1 MTTLSDLVNDVLLT
15 VEGYGLDQ
23 PRTAYLT
30 QPATVSDLTLYV
42 DSTDDIS
49 EGIVEIGNELIYVRS
64 VSDDFALAV
73 APDGRGYRGTT
84 AEAHAV
90 DARVTVNPVLPKS
103 LVQRKVNE
111 TIVGLWP
118 TVWGEATTTVTP
130 SSVSVGYSLPADV
143 EEVVSVDHE
152 VDDISKT
159 WGPVRRWRFE
169 SSADTTDF
177 PTGKALFV
185 FQDTGLTDDIRVRYR
200 KQPTELA
207 NDSDD
212 LTVVAGLRSS
222 ARAVIVA
229 GTVWRLV
236 SSMDMSRLKANAVPS
251 DLMDEGNPVG
261 NATQIAG
268 YLRRVYERELLDEQQ
283 RLQVSTP
290 PIIHYT
296 G

>member
-1 MTTLSDLVNDVLLT
+1 MTTFSDLVDDVLLT

-30 QPATVSDLTLYV
+30 TAATASDLTLYV
-42 DSTDDIS
+42 DSTDNIS
-49 EGIVEIGNELIYVRS
+49 EGVVEIGDELIYVRS
-64 VSDDFALAV
+64 VSDDFALTV

-84 AEAHAV
+84 PATHTV
-90 DARVTVNPVLPKS
+90 DSRVTINPVTPKS
-103 LVQRKVNE
+103 LVKRKINE

-118 TVWGEATTTVTP
+118 MVWGEATTTVTP
-130 SSVSVGYSLPADV
+130 SSVSIGFELPADV

-177 PTGKALFV
+177 STGKALFV

-200 KQPTELA
+200 KQPTELSGDA
-207 NDSDD
+207 DTL
-212 LTVVAGLRSS
+212 LTAGLRSS
-222 ARAVIVA
+222 ARAVVVA
-229 GTVWRLV
+229 GAVWRLV
-236 SSMDMSRLKANAVPS
+236 SSMDMSRLTVNSVGP
-251 DLMDEGNPVG
+251 DMLDEQRPVG
-261 NATQIAG
+261 SATQIAG